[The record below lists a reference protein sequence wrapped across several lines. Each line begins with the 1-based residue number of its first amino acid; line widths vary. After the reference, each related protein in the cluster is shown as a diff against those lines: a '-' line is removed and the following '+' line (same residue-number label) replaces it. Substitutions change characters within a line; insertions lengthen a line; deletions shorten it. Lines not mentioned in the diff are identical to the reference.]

1 MDNCILKENGVKT
14 IISLDF
20 LPMTVQFWQPNGET
34 LTIAP
39 VFYHQFIVD
48 LKQISEH
55 ILVYLI
61 VKYDG
66 IIVIESVCIF

>member
-1 MDNCILKENGVKT
+1 
-14 IISLDF
+14 
-20 LPMTVQFWQPNGET
+20 MTVQFWQPNGET

-66 IIVIESVCIF
+66 IIGIESICIF